1 MKAIIEAI
9 LFSMGEAV
17 EIEKLCTALDA
28 DKEAVKEALN
38 SLTEDYESESRGLKL
53 IEVDGSFQLCTKEEA
68 YEYLI
73 KIVSI
78 PKSYRLTDIQLET
91 LSIIAYKQPITKIEI
106 EKIRGVQSDH
116 AINRLIEAGLVEEK
130 GRLATPGRP
139 IILGTTDEFLRRF
152 GLSRKEDLPNI
163 EAEQRE
169 SFKLEAEQELGY
181 FSEPVHDENEDVEGQ
196 IALELSGN
204 EEETEELSSE
214 DIPSDDGASEDLP
227 EDGLIDVGV

>member
-1 MKAIIEAI
+1 MQNLEQNKMKAIIEAI

-17 EIEKLCTALDA
+17 EIEKLCSALDA
-28 DKEAVKEALN
+28 DKKTVKQVLAEMQQ
-38 SLTEDYESESRGLKL
+38 DYEAEERGLKL
-53 IEVDGSFQLCTKEEA
+53 IEIDGTFQLCTKEFA

-78 PKSYRLTDIQLET
+78 TKSYRLTDIQLET

-116 AINRLIEAGLVEEK
+116 AINRLIDAGLVEEK

-152 GLSRKEDLPNI
+152 GLSNKEDLPNI
-163 EAEQRE
+163 GTEQLE
-169 SFKLEAEQELGY
+169 SFKLEAEQEIGY
-181 FSEPVHDENEDVEGQ
+181 FGEQIHDENEDVEGQ
-196 IALELSGN
+196 IKLEFPGT
-204 EEETEELSSE
+204 EEEPAESFE
-214 DIPSDDGASEDLP
+214 DDDPGDEM
-227 EDGLIDVGV
+227 IDVGV

>member
-1 MKAIIEAI
+1 MDTTQMKATIEAI

-17 EIEKLCTALDA
+17 EIEKLMSALDA
-28 DKEAVKEALN
+28 DRKTIRACIAEMQEA
-38 SLTEDYESESRGLKL
+38 YESEERGLKL
-53 IEVDGSFQLCTKEEA
+53 FEINDAFQLCTKEFA

-106 EKIRGVQSDH
+106 EKIRGVASDH
-116 AINRLIEAGLVEEK
+116 AVNRLIDVGLVEEK

-152 GLSRKEDLPNI
+152 GLSSKEDLPDI
-163 EAEQRE
+163 ATEQVE
-169 SFKLEAEQELGY
+169 SFKLEAEKEIG
-181 FSEPVHDENEDVEGQ
+181 FFGDKEHDENEDVEGQ
-196 IALELSGN
+196 IALDLSG
-204 EEETEELSSE
+204 EETETEE
-214 DIPSDDGASEDLP
+214 PGEEGDDT
-227 EDGLIDVGV
+227 DGIIDVGV

>member
-1 MKAIIEAI
+1 METSKMKAIIEAI

-28 DKEAVKEALN
+28 DKKTVKEVLA
-38 SLTEDYESESRGLKL
+38 EMKQDYETDGRGLKL
-53 IEVDGSFQLCTKEEA
+53 IEINGTYQLCTKEFA

-116 AINRLIEAGLVEEK
+116 AINRLIDAGLVEEK

-163 EAEQRE
+163 EAEQLE
-169 SFKLEAEQELGY
+169 SFKIEAEQEIGF
-181 FSEPVHDENEDVEGQ
+181 FSERVHDENEDVEGQ
-196 IALELSGN
+196 IKLELPGT
-204 EEETEELSSE
+204 EEETEENFG
-214 DIPSDDGASEDLP
+214 DDP
-227 EDGLIDVGV
+227 EGDEIIDVGV

>member
-1 MKAIIEAI
+1 MELNKMKAIIEAI
-9 LFSMGEAV
+9 LFSMGDAV

-28 DKEAVKEALN
+28 DKKTVRQALA
-38 SLTEDYESESRGLKL
+38 EMKQDYETDGRGLKL
-53 IEVDGSFQLCTKEEA
+53 IEIDGTFQLCTKEFA

-152 GLSRKEDLPNI
+152 GLSKKEDLPNI
-163 EAEQRE
+163 EAEQLE
-169 SFKLEAEQELGY
+169 SFKLEAEQEIGFY
-181 FSEPVHDENEDVEGQ
+181 SEKVHDENEDVEGQ
-196 IALELSGN
+196 IKLELPGT
-204 EEETEELSSE
+204 EEETEENFDSDS
-214 DIPSDDGASEDLP
+214 SDDE
-227 EDGLIDVGV
+227 LIDVGV

>member
-28 DKEAVKEALN
+28 DKKTVREALA
-38 SLTEDYESESRGLKL
+38 EMMQDYETDGRGLKL
-53 IEVDGSFQLCTKEEA
+53 IEINGTFQLCTKEYA

-116 AINRLIEAGLVEEK
+116 AINRLIDAGLVEEK

-163 EAEQRE
+163 EAEQLE
-169 SFKLEAEQELGY
+169 SFKIEAEQEIGY
-181 FSEPVHDENEDVEGQ
+181 FSEKVHDENEDVEGQ
-196 IALELSGN
+196 IKLELPG
-204 EEETEELSSE
+204 TEEDTE
-214 DIPSDDGASEDLP
+214 ENFGDDVSGDEM
-227 EDGLIDVGV
+227 IDVGV

>member
-28 DKEAVKEALN
+28 DKKTVREALAQ
-38 SLTEDYESESRGLKL
+38 LQEDYENGERGLKL

-116 AINRLIEAGLVEEK
+116 AVNRLIEAGLVEEK

-152 GLSRKEDLPNI
+152 GLARKEDLPDI
-163 EAEQRE
+163 EAEQKE

-181 FSEPVHDENEDVEGQ
+181 FSEQVHDENEDVEGQ
-196 IALELSGN
+196 IALELPGN
-204 EEETEELSSE
+204 EEETEDFSSE
-214 DIPSDDGASEDLP
+214 EESGEDM
-227 EDGLIDVGV
+227 IDVGV

>member
-1 MKAIIEAI
+1 MDTTRMKAIIEAI

-17 EIEKLCTALDA
+17 EIEKLCTALEA
-28 DKEAVKEALN
+28 DKKTVREAIEALK
-38 SLTEDYESESRGLKL
+38 EDYESPERGLKL
-53 IEVDGSFQLCTKEEA
+53 IEVEDSFQLCTKEDA
-68 YEYLI
+68 YDSLI
-73 KIVSI
+73 RIVSI

-116 AINRLIEAGLVEEK
+116 AVNRLIEAGLVEEK

-139 IILGTTDEFLRRF
+139 IILGTTEEFLRRF
-152 GLSRKEDLPNI
+152 GLSRKEDLPDI

-196 IALELSGN
+196 IALELPGSGP
-204 EEETEELSSE
+204 ETEDFSSDE
-214 DIPSDDGASEDLP
+214 EP
-227 EDGLIDVGV
+227 EDEGMIDVGV

>member
-1 MKAIIEAI
+1 MEQNKMKAIIEAI

-17 EIEKLCTALDA
+17 EIEKLCSALDA
-28 DKEAVKEALN
+28 DKKTVKQVLAEMQQ
-38 SLTEDYESESRGLKL
+38 DYEADERGLKL
-53 IEVDGSFQLCTKEEA
+53 IEIDGTFQLCTKEFA

-116 AINRLIEAGLVEEK
+116 AINRLIDAGLVEEK

-152 GLSRKEDLPNI
+152 GLSNKEDLPNI
-163 EAEQRE
+163 GTEQLE
-169 SFKLEAEQELGY
+169 SFKLEAEQEIGY
-181 FSEPVHDENEDVEGQ
+181 FGEQIHDENEDVEGQ
-196 IALELSGN
+196 IKLEFPGT
-204 EEETEELSSE
+204 EEESAESFE
-214 DIPSDDGASEDLP
+214 DDDPGDEM
-227 EDGLIDVGV
+227 IDVGV

>member
-1 MKAIIEAI
+1 METSKMKAIIEAI

-28 DKEAVKEALN
+28 DKKTVKEVLA
-38 SLTEDYESESRGLKL
+38 EMKQDYETDGRGLKL
-53 IEVDGSFQLCTKEEA
+53 IEINGTYQLCTKEFA

-116 AINRLIEAGLVEEK
+116 AINRLIDAGLVEEK

-163 EAEQRE
+163 EAEQLE
-169 SFKLEAEQELGY
+169 SFKIEAEQEIGFY
-181 FSEPVHDENEDVEGQ
+181 SEKVHDENEDVEGQ
-196 IALELSGN
+196 IKLELPGT
-204 EEETEELSSE
+204 EEETEENFGDDSE
-214 DIPSDDGASEDLP
+214 GDEI
-227 EDGLIDVGV
+227 IDVGV

>member
-1 MKAIIEAI
+1 MNTTKMKAIIEAI

-17 EIEKLCTALDA
+17 EIEKLAAALDT
-28 DKEAVKEALN
+28 DKKTVRACIEEMQEAYA
-38 SLTEDYESESRGLKL
+38 SEERGMKL
-53 IEVDGSFQLCTKEEA
+53 IEIDGAFQLCTKEFA

-152 GLSRKEDLPNI
+152 GLSRREDLPDI
-163 EAEQRE
+163 KAEQLE
-169 SFKLEAEQELGY
+169 SFKLEAEQEIGF
-181 FSEPVHDENEDVEGQ
+181 FSEKVHDENEDVEGQ
-196 IALELSGN
+196 IELELPGTEADGADSL
-204 EEETEELSSE
+204 EEEPDEE
-214 DIPSDDGASEDLP
+214 
-227 EDGLIDVGV
+227 GLIDVGV

>member
-1 MKAIIEAI
+1 MDTTRMKAIIEAI

-17 EIEKLCTALDA
+17 EIEKLCTALEA
-28 DKEAVKEALN
+28 DKKTVREAIEALK
-38 SLTEDYESESRGLKL
+38 EDYESPERGLKL
-53 IEVDGSFQLCTKEEA
+53 IEVEDSFQLCTKEDA
-68 YEYLI
+68 YDSLI
-73 KIVSI
+73 RIVSI

-116 AINRLIEAGLVEEK
+116 AVNRLIEAGLVEEK

-139 IILGTTDEFLRRF
+139 IILGTTEEFLRRF
-152 GLSRKEDLPNI
+152 GLSRKEDLPDI

-196 IALELSGN
+196 IALELPGS
-204 EEETEELSSE
+204 EPETEDFSSDE
-214 DIPSDDGASEDLP
+214 EP
-227 EDGLIDVGV
+227 EDEGMIDVGV

>member
-1 MKAIIEAI
+1 MDMIKMKAIIEAI

-17 EIEKLCTALDA
+17 EIEKLCSALDA
-28 DKEAVKEALN
+28 DKDTVREAINALM
-38 SLTEDYESESRGLKL
+38 EDYKSEERGLKV
-53 IEVDGSFQLCTKEEA
+53 IEVDGSFQLCTREEA

-78 PKSYRLTDIQLET
+78 PKSYRLTDVQLET

-116 AINRLIEAGLVEEK
+116 AVNRLIEAGLVEEK

-152 GLSRKEDLPNI
+152 GLARKEDLPDI

-181 FSEPVHDENEDVEGQ
+181 FSEQVHDENEDVEGQ
-196 IALELSGN
+196 IALELPGTGEATEDFSG
-204 EEETEELSSE
+204 EEPTDE
-214 DIPSDDGASEDLP
+214 GM
-227 EDGLIDVGV
+227 IDVGV